1 MNNWLYV
8 DKKQLLQDLKEHV
21 LEVTFTKVNG
31 DRRVMTCTLQEQYLP
46 KLDTDGSKNYE
57 PNTDGTACSV
67 WDTNAQGWR
76 SFRWAN
82 VEEIRFINEPVSE
95 ANHDAQ
101 Q

>member
-1 MNNWLYV
+1 M
-8 DKKQLLQDLKEHV
+8 DKLKLLQDLKNNT

-46 KLDTDGSKNYE
+46 KLDTDGSKDYT
-57 PNTDGTACSV
+57 PNTESTACSV
-67 WDTNAQGWR
+67 WDINANGWR

-82 VEEIRFINEPVSE
+82 VETVRFINDVVSE

-101 Q
+101 R